1 MRVTFDPAQ
10 NARTIAERALSFERV
25 MDFDWETAVAV
36 EDDRK
41 DYGERR
47 LRVMAL
53 LGSAATCRRHHLSR
67 RDNARD
73 QLPQGE
79 FERDQA
85 LCRRKNNAA
94 SRLDNEN
101 PEWSREDFRRAR
113 PALAVIGETFGPEA
127 SQAVAQRRG
136 RPRKASPK
144 INQTL
149 RLDADVVE
157 AYRRQGRGW
166 QTRINAVLRA
176 HMNDRGK

>member
-1 MRVTFDPAQ
+1 MPTKEID
-10 NARTIAERALSFERV
+10 
-25 MDFDWETAVAV
+25 
-36 EDDRK
+36 
-41 DYGERR
+41 
-47 LRVMAL
+47 
-53 LGSAATCRRHHLSR
+53 
-67 RDNARD
+67 
-73 QLPQGE
+73 
-79 FERDQA
+79 
-85 LCRRKNNAA
+85 AA
-94 SRLDNEN
+94 SRPDNEN
-101 PEWSREDFRRAR
+101 PEWTREDFKRAR
-113 PALAVIGETFGPEA
+113 PALVVIGEIFGPDA